1 MSEEITITS
10 IQPAKKVGRPRGS
23 KNKPAQQVKVS
34 AVEAPKV
41 ERSYAISVSEDHHKI
56 IEGMH
61 ACSGMPRSAILGLMI
76 DQFVK
81 STLKA

>member
-10 IQPAKKVGRPRGS
+10 IQPAKKVGRPKGS

-34 AVEAPKV
+34 AVEAPKA
-41 ERSYAISVSEDHHKI
+41 EKFHAISVSEDHYKM

-61 ACSGMPRSAILGLMI
+61 ACSGIPRSTILGLMI
-76 DQFVK
+76 DQFIQ